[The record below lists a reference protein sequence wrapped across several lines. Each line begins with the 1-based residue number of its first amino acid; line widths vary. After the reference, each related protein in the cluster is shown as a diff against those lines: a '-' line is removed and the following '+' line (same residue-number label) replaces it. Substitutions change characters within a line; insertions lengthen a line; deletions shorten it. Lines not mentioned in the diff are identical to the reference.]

1 MSEIEMNVEEIVR
14 QADQLGASDVH
25 LIKGLPPYFRVVG
38 QLVPQREGRPL
49 TEADCDQAA
58 AQLAGYQLEQLKA
71 VGEVDLARTMVGRRV
86 RVNLFR
92 QQGSFSA
99 AIRLLADEI
108 PALEKLDLP
117 PKVLELTD
125 LHQGLVLV
133 TGETGSGKSTTLAA
147 MIDKINHTR
156 AAHVLTL
163 EDPVEYQYTPDR
175 CIFNQREIG
184 RDTASFAS
192 ALRSALREDPD
203 IILVGEMRDRE
214 TIETAMTAAET
225 GHLVLGTLH
234 TNSAVDTIDRIVDAF
249 PADRQQQIRVQLSMT
264 LQAVLSQQLLPTT
277 LGTSRT
283 AACELLVVT
292 ARGAQPDPGGQD
304 PPDRRDHGRVR
315 PGGQRDHGRQRPAPL
330 SAGPHQRPDRR
341 PGRPGQR
348 FCEKASAPEHG
359 DLRGCS
365 LADL

>member
-1 MSEIEMNVEEIVR
+1 MDCPTILR
-14 QADQLGASDVH
+14 QAVDRRASDIFIVAGTPLTIKINGEMIQLDDQRLTPAMTEA
-25 LIKGLPPYFRVVG
+25 LIQEIFKLSQNRTMDRLHQTGEDDFSFSLSQMGRFRVNVYR
-38 QLVPQREGRPL
+38 QRGSL
-49 TEADCDQAA
+49 AA
-58 AQLAGYQLEQLKA
+58 VLRVVRFVLPDANELHIGPEILAFSELK
-71 VGEVDLARTMVGRRV
+71 
-86 RVNLFR
+86 
-92 QQGSFSA
+92 
-99 AIRLLADEI
+99 
-108 PALEKLDLP
+108 K
-117 PKVLELTD
+117 
-125 LHQGLVLV
+125 GLVLI
-133 TGETGSGKSTTLAA
+133 TGAAGSGKSTTLAA

-163 EDPVEYQYTPDR
+163 EDPVEYQYAPDR

-184 RDTASFAS
+184 QDTVSFAS
-192 ALRSALREDPD
+192 ALRAALREDPD

-292 ARGAQPDPGGQD
+292 AAVRNQIREGKTPQIAGTMAVSAQEGSVTMDASVLRLYQRGRISAQIAAQAA
-304 PPDRRDHGRVR
+304 RDKDFVKKHLPQSMGI
-315 PGGQRDHGRQRPAPL
+315 
-330 SAGPHQRPDRR
+330 
-341 PGRPGQR
+341 
-348 FCEKASAPEHG
+348 
-359 DLRGCS
+359 
-365 LADL
+365 

>member
-1 MSEIEMNVEEIVR
+1 MSDIQMNVEEIVR
-14 QADQLGASDVH
+14 QAHQLGASDVH

-38 QLVPQREGRPL
+38 RLVPQREGRPL
-49 TEADCDQAA
+49 TEDDCDRAA
-58 AQLAGYQLEQLKA
+58 AQLAGCQLEQLKA

-163 EDPVEYQYTPDR
+163 EDPVEYQYAPDR

-184 RDTASFAS
+184 QDTVSFAS
-192 ALRSALREDPD
+192 ALRAALREDPD

-277 LGTSRT
+277 LGTGRT

-292 ARGAQPDPGGQD
+292 AAVRNQIREGKTPQIAGTMAVSAQEGSVTMDASVLRLYQRGRISAQVAVQAA
-304 PPDRRDHGRVR
+304 RDKDFVKKHLPQSMG
-315 PGGQRDHGRQRPAPL
+315 L
-330 SAGPHQRPDRR
+330 
-341 PGRPGQR
+341 
-348 FCEKASAPEHG
+348 
-359 DLRGCS
+359 
-365 LADL
+365 

>member
-1 MSEIEMNVEEIVR
+1 MSDIQMNVEEIVR
-14 QADQLGASDVH
+14 QAHQLGASDVH

-38 QLVPQREGRPL
+38 RLVPQREGRPL
-49 TEADCDQAA
+49 TEDDCDRAA
-58 AQLAGYQLEQLKA
+58 AQLAGCQLEQLK
-71 VGEVDLARTMVGRRV
+71 
-86 RVNLFR
+86 
-92 QQGSFSA
+92 
-99 AIRLLADEI
+99 
-108 PALEKLDLP
+108 
-117 PKVLELTD
+117 
-125 LHQGLVLV
+125 VLV

-163 EDPVEYQYTPDR
+163 EDPVEYQYAPDR

-184 RDTASFAS
+184 QDTASFAS
-192 ALRSALREDPD
+192 ALRAALREDPD

-277 LGTSRT
+277 LGTGRT

-292 ARGAQPDPGGQD
+292 AAVRNQIREGKTPQIAGTMAVSAQEGSVTMDASVLRLYQRGRISAQVAAQAA
-304 PPDRRDHGRVR
+304 RDKDFVKKHLPQSMG
-315 PGGQRDHGRQRPAPL
+315 L
-330 SAGPHQRPDRR
+330 
-341 PGRPGQR
+341 
-348 FCEKASAPEHG
+348 
-359 DLRGCS
+359 
-365 LADL
+365 

>member
-38 QLVPQREGRPL
+38 RLVPQREGRPL
-49 TEADCDQAA
+49 TEDDCDRAA
-58 AQLAGYQLEQLKA
+58 AQLAGRQLEQLKA

-156 AAHVLTL
+156 AAHVLT
-163 EDPVEYQYTPDR
+163 PRTGAFSTSGRSGGTPP
-175 CIFNQREIG
+175 
-184 RDTASFAS
+184 
-192 ALRSALREDPD
+192 AL
-203 IILVGEMRDRE
+203 
-214 TIETAMTAAET
+214 
-225 GHLVLGTLH
+225 
-234 TNSAVDTIDRIVDAF
+234 
-249 PADRQQQIRVQLSMT
+249 
-264 LQAVLSQQLLPTT
+264 
-277 LGTSRT
+277 
-283 AACELLVVT
+283 
-292 ARGAQPDPGGQD
+292 
-304 PPDRRDHGRVR
+304 
-315 PGGQRDHGRQRPAPL
+315 PAPC
-330 SAGPHQRPDRR
+330 ARPCGRTR
-341 PGRPGQR
+341 TSSWWGRCGTGRPSR
-348 FCEKASAPEHG
+348 PP
-359 DLRGCS
+359 
-365 LADL
+365 

>member
-38 QLVPQREGRPL
+38 RLVPQREGRPL
-49 TEADCDQAA
+49 TEDDCDRAA

-163 EDPVEYQYTPDR
+163 EDPVEYQYAPASFFAQISMTR
-175 CIFNQREIG
+175 
-184 RDTASFAS
+184 TASMDIKMMCCLMS
-192 ALRSALREDPD
+192 AY
-203 IILVGEMRDRE
+203 V
-214 TIETAMTAAET
+214 TT
-225 GHLVLGTLH
+225 GT
-234 TNSAVDTIDRIVDAF
+234 F
-249 PADRQQQIRVQLSMT
+249 
-264 LQAVLSQQLLPTT
+264 
-277 LGTSRT
+277 
-283 AACELLVVT
+283 
-292 ARGAQPDPGGQD
+292 
-304 PPDRRDHGRVR
+304 
-315 PGGQRDHGRQRPAPL
+315 
-330 SAGPHQRPDRR
+330 
-341 PGRPGQR
+341 R
-348 FCEKASAPEHG
+348 FI
-359 DLRGCS
+359 
-365 LADL
+365 

>member
-1 MSEIEMNVEEIVR
+1 MSDIQMNVEEIVR

-292 ARGAQPDPGGQD
+292 AAVRNQIREGKTPQIAGTMAVSAQEGSVTMDASVL
-304 PPDRRDHGRVR
+304 RRDKDFVKKHLPQSMGI
-315 PGGQRDHGRQRPAPL
+315 
-330 SAGPHQRPDRR
+330 
-341 PGRPGQR
+341 
-348 FCEKASAPEHG
+348 
-359 DLRGCS
+359 
-365 LADL
+365 

>member
-1 MSEIEMNVEEIVR
+1 MSDIQMNVEEIVR
-14 QADQLGASDVH
+14 QAHQLGASDVH

-38 QLVPQREGRPL
+38 RLVPQREGRPL
-49 TEADCDQAA
+49 TEDDCDRAA

-163 EDPVEYQYTPDR
+163 EDPVEY
-175 CIFNQREIG
+175 
-184 RDTASFAS
+184 
-192 ALRSALREDPD
+192 
-203 IILVGEMRDRE
+203 
-214 TIETAMTAAET
+214 
-225 GHLVLGTLH
+225 
-234 TNSAVDTIDRIVDAF
+234 
-249 PADRQQQIRVQLSMT
+249 
-264 LQAVLSQQLLPTT
+264 
-277 LGTSRT
+277 
-283 AACELLVVT
+283 
-292 ARGAQPDPGGQD
+292 
-304 PPDRRDHGRVR
+304 
-315 PGGQRDHGRQRPAPL
+315 
-330 SAGPHQRPDRR
+330 
-341 PGRPGQR
+341 
-348 FCEKASAPEHG
+348 
-359 DLRGCS
+359 
-365 LADL
+365 

>member
-249 PADRQQQIRVQLSMT
+249 PADRQQQIRV
-264 LQAVLSQQLLPTT
+264 
-277 LGTSRT
+277 
-283 AACELLVVT
+283 
-292 ARGAQPDPGGQD
+292 
-304 PPDRRDHGRVR
+304 
-315 PGGQRDHGRQRPAPL
+315 
-330 SAGPHQRPDRR
+330 
-341 PGRPGQR
+341 
-348 FCEKASAPEHG
+348 
-359 DLRGCS
+359 
-365 LADL
+365 

>member
-1 MSEIEMNVEEIVR
+1 MSDIQMNVEEIVR
-14 QADQLGASDVH
+14 QAHQLGASDVH

-38 QLVPQREGRPL
+38 RLVPQREGRPL
-49 TEADCDQAA
+49 TEDDCDRAA
-58 AQLAGYQLEQLKA
+58 AQLAGCQLEQLKA

-163 EDPVEYQYTPDR
+163 EDPVEYQYAPDR

-184 RDTASFAS
+184 QDTASFAS
-192 ALRSALREDPD
+192 ALRAALREDPD

-264 LQAVLSQQLLPTT
+264 LLSQQLLPTT
-277 LGTSRT
+277 LGTDRT

-292 ARGAQPDPGGQD
+292 AAVRNQIREGKTPQIAGTMAVSAQEGSVTMDASVLRLYQRGRISAQVAAQAA
-304 PPDRRDHGRVR
+304 RDKEFVKKHLPQSMG
-315 PGGQRDHGRQRPAPL
+315 L
-330 SAGPHQRPDRR
+330 
-341 PGRPGQR
+341 
-348 FCEKASAPEHG
+348 
-359 DLRGCS
+359 
-365 LADL
+365 